1 MISKILILSV
11 ALLLQGCATSPKT
24 DALLKDHS
32 GIAEYAKIK
41 EVPFIKQTKNHCG
54 PASLAMILEYNNRT
68 VDLKELSSQ
77 MVTPKARGTY
87 ATDLITAVRRQ
98 GMIAIKINDL
108 KSLLTEVS
116 AGNPVLVFQNVGL
129 SFMPKW
135 HYAVVVGHDLDGP
148 DVILHSGEN
157 KFKKTDMRFFER
169 TWSMTD
175 YWAIV
180 VIPPGKLA
188 ASVSDLGHT
197 EGISG
202 LEQVRKLVE
211 AKIAYEA
218 VLKKWP
224 QSLPALIGMG
234 NVLYAK
240 EEYPRSVRYLKRAA
254 LYHPQSGEVWHNL
267 ATAQGA
273 AGQFAD
279 AKVSA
284 RKALGL
290 VEGITKSN
298 FKKSLAPFLSLK

>member
-1 MISKILILSV
+1 MISKILLLSV

-24 DALLKDHS
+24 DALLKDRT
-32 GIAEYAKIK
+32 GVDEYVKIK
-41 EVPFIKQTKNHCG
+41 SVPFIKQSENHCG
-54 PASLAMILEYNNRT
+54 PASLAMILQYNKLD
-68 VDLKELSSQ
+68 VDLKQLSSQ
-77 MVTPKARGTY
+77 MITPAARGTY

-98 GMIAIKINDL
+98 GMVAIRINDL

-116 AGNPVLVFQNVGL
+116 AGNPVLVFQNLGF
-129 SFMPKW
+129 SFMPRW

-148 DVILHSGEN
+148 DVILHSGKK
-157 KFKKTDMRFFER
+157 KFLKTDMRFFER

-175 YWAIV
+175 YWGIV
-180 VIPPGKLA
+180 VLPPGKLA
-188 ASVSDLGHT
+188 ASVNDLGHT

-240 EEYPRSVRYLKRAA
+240 EEYPRSVRYLKKAA
-254 LYHPQSGEVWHNL
+254 LFHPKSGEVWHNL

-279 AKVSA
+279 AKISA
-284 RKALGL
+284 FKALEL
-290 VEGITKSN
+290 VEGIEKVH

>member
-1 MISKILILSV
+1 MISKILVLSV

-32 GIAEYAKIK
+32 GLAESSKLSD
-41 EVPFIKQTKNHCG
+41 VPFIKQSKNHCG
-54 PASLAMILEYNNRT
+54 PASLAMLLEYNNKK
-68 VDLKELSSQ
+68 VSLDELSSQ
-77 MVTPKARGTY
+77 MITPAAHGTY

-98 GMIAIKINDL
+98 GMIAIRINDL

-116 AGNPVLVFQNVGL
+116 AGNPVLVFQNMGFG
-129 SFMPKW
+129 FMPKW

-148 DVILHSGEN
+148 DIILHSGRK
-157 KFKKTDMRFFER
+157 KFLKTDMRFFER
-169 TWSMTD
+169 TWKLAD
-175 YWAIV
+175 YWGIV
-180 VIPPGKLA
+180 VLQPGKLA

-202 LEQVRKLVE
+202 LEQVKKLVE
-211 AKIAYEA
+211 AKISYEA

-240 EEYPRSVRYLKRAA
+240 EEYPRSVRYLKKAA
-254 LYHPQSGEVWHNL
+254 LYHPSSGEVWHNL

-279 AKVSA
+279 ARESA
-284 RKALGL
+284 LKALKL
-290 VEGITKSN
+290 VEGVERAH
-298 FKKSLAPFLSLK
+298 FKKSLEQFLTLK

>member
-1 MISKILILSV
+1 MISKILILLV

-24 DALLKDHS
+24 DALLKDHA
-32 GIAEYAKIK
+32 GIAENAKLK
-41 EVPFIKQTKNHCG
+41 DVPFIKQSKNHCG
-54 PASLAMILEYNNRT
+54 PASLAMILEFNKRN

-77 MVTPKARGTY
+77 MMTPAARGTY
-87 ATDLITAVRRQ
+87 ATDLVTAVRRQ
-98 GMIAIKINDL
+98 GMIAIRINDL

-116 AGNPVLVFQNVGL
+116 AGNPVLVFQNMGFG
-129 SFMPKW
+129 FMPKW

-148 DVILHSGEN
+148 DIILHSGKK
-157 KFKKTDMRFFER
+157 KFKKMDMRFFER

-175 YWAIV
+175 YWGIV
-180 VIPPGKLA
+180 VIAPGKLA

-197 EGISG
+197 LGISG
-202 LEQVRKLVE
+202 LEQVKKLVE
-211 AKIAYEA
+211 AKISYEA

-224 QSLPALIGMG
+224 ESLPALIGMG

-240 EEYPRSVRYLKRAA
+240 EEFPRSVRYLKKAA
-254 LYHPQSGEVWHNL
+254 LYHPNSGEVWHNL

-279 AKVSA
+279 AKESA
-284 RKALGL
+284 LKALNL
-290 VEGITKSN
+290 VEGIEKVH